1 MDITEK
7 FQIPRGVTLIE
18 LLVTLSVLS
27 ILLTIGVPSFNQ
39 FSTSSRLNSYSN
51 TLFSHM
57 ALARSEA
64 IKRNSRVVVC
74 KSSDGLSCTNS
85 GNWSQGWVVF
95 VDLDNNANISGGEQ
109 ILTTMTSLPSGYSF
123 SGNAN
128 VSGYVSYDG
137 QGITKLITGAFQ
149 SGTITLCPKP
159 PAEGGNGR
167 NIVISSSGRLRI
179 ARITSCA

>member
-95 VDLDNNANISGGEQ
+95 VDLDNNANISGGE
-109 ILTTMTSLPSGYSF
+109 
-123 SGNAN
+123 
-128 VSGYVSYDG
+128 
-137 QGITKLITGAFQ
+137 
-149 SGTITLCPKP
+149 
-159 PAEGGNGR
+159 
-167 NIVISSSGRLRI
+167 
-179 ARITSCA
+179 